1 MAAQTTTMTV
11 RVPVQVKRRLER
23 LAKATARTASW
34 LAADALAA
42 YVDLHDW
49 QVAAIEEGIA
59 DAEAGRVVDDE
70 RVEAWLASWGT
81 RGKRRAPGRASGP
94 GPRPAVSRPTRAS
107 SGDATPGRAGK
118 CPPGSR
124 A

>member
-11 RVPVQVKRRLER
+11 RVPVPVKRRLDR
-23 LAKATARTASW
+23 LAKATDRTASW

-59 DAEAGRVVDDE
+59 DAEAGRVVEHE
-70 RVEAWLASWGT
+70 RVAAWLESWGT
-81 RGKRRAPGRASGP
+81 RKKRRAP
-94 GPRPAVSRPTRAS
+94 
-107 SGDATPGRAGK
+107 
-118 CPPGSR
+118 
-124 A
+124 